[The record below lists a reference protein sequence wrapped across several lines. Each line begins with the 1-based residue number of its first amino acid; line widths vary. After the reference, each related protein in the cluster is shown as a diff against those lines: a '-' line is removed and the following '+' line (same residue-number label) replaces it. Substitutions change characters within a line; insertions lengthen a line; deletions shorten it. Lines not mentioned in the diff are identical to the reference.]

1 MRALVIEDE
10 AAILMLVV
18 DYLVEAGIE
27 VLDTASRIDDAMQK
41 AATLEFDVAILDVN
55 LMGHHSY
62 PVAALLKARNI
73 PFVFATGYGRAG
85 LPPELEDLALLS
97 KPFTQ
102 EQFNAALHDVTVG
115 RAPPDVLA

>member
-18 DYLVEAGIE
+18 DYLVEAGID
-27 VLDTASRIDDAMQK
+27 VIDTASRFDDAIHK
-41 AATLEFDVAILDVN
+41 TATLDFDVAILDVN

-62 PVAALLKARNI
+62 PVANLLKSRNI
-73 PFVFATGYGRAG
+73 PFVFMTGYGRVG
-85 LPPELEDLALLS
+85 LPSELHDLALLS

-102 EQFNAALHDVTVG
+102 EQFNAVLRTAIPG
-115 RAPPDVLA
+115 QAPPSLAA